1 MVIPHVV
8 FQHYFKCDLS
18 FPLKLFTFMPSC
30 SGRMALRKMPTR
42 AASARPEMATGPI
55 YTPPFVPYC
64 TPIDTTRMRAA
75 TNTLRDDEKSTE
87 ASTRLRTP
95 TAEIMP

>member
-42 AASARPEMATGPI
+42 AASARPEMAT
-55 YTPPFVPYC
+55 VV
-64 TPIDTTRMRAA
+64 
-75 TNTLRDDEKSTE
+75 S
-87 ASTRLRTP
+87 
-95 TAEIMP
+95 